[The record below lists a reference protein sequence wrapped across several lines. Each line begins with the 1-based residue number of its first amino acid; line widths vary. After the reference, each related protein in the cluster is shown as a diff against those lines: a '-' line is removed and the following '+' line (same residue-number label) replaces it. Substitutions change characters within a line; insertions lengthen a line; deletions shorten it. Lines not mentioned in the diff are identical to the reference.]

1 MIHKEDFSRERCQ
14 RILGFQEIS
23 NLMVAMGKVTGAAII
38 PRVIAVVTRGE
49 HAKMAAKSYSRR
61 IIKWNCEFSL
71 FHEDNCK
78 MVKSIMFVI
87 VVVVVAVLVIDVPPV
102 VVACCRWICM

>member
-1 MIHKEDFSRERCQ
+1 MIHKEDFSRERYQ
-14 RILGFQEIS
+14 RILGSQEIS
-23 NLMVAMGKVTGAAII
+23 NLMVAMGKFTGAAII
-38 PRVIAVVTRGE
+38 PRVIAVLTRGE

-61 IIKWNCEFSL
+61 IKWNCEFSL
-71 FHEDNCK
+71 FHEDNCE